1 LEFGCCKICSSL
13 FVKMSNANEYFEELL
28 ISVCMAKEATDKSS
42 LFSKAKSFLSSVCE
56 PLSLDFSIRP
66 CLTQENVDLS
76 TEKFYVSISSNW
88 ESLKNFQNT
97 VREVIYRW
105 CSVTRGNLHEQPL
118 LELNNDALFPFKLVS
133 LHRYN
138 LQEKL
143 SLGFML
149 NLGIFTEQCVVDLRG
164 SWMAKAV
171 FEHDR
176 RSLSIL
182 ILKKQSNIIAS
193 KLLVPYDCISA
204 IQVDFNVNKADVY
217 FTLRYPPYV
226 HGLDPDSELKSQKK
240 SLVRLNEFFDCN
252 MENFGKCKVMKM
264 TIKVEKLI
272 AFKNFF
278 WCFMARMKRRSWN
291 SKIFIGAVQTI
302 SVDNLVRED
311 FAKVDISDWPFTC
324 QYYWLALRSRHHGI
338 GYQMNNRFFD
348 DVSRCMK
355 KNMRSTQV
363 GFIHLLCI
371 IDNNSQLIVNV
382 PQRFWQA
389 YNKCCSLSEN
399 DYSIELDLDE
409 PYVSVRKVI
418 VTPTQVLLSVPDKMM
433 SNRILRKFGSDLA
446 LRMIFRDE
454 SGSRILASR
463 FSVQSLK
470 QIVAKIMLK
479 GLQIGPRLYKFL
491 GWSNSQLRDHGCYF
505 YATTEQVSVEEIR
518 RWMGDFS
525 SIRNVPKLMSRMG
538 QCFTQAFAITAIPFN
553 PDSKEILI
561 ETDVQ
566 SNDSKFC
573 FSDGIGRMS
582 TKLAQEVSERL
593 ELYPV
598 PSAFQIRY
606 AGFKG
611 MLCVDPRLEGDV
623 KMVFRRSMH
632 KFRTEGVHTL
642 EIVKHSQPCEVN
654 LNRPLIMILDQVAF
668 KEGSLVHG
676 RIQNRIM
683 QLLDEQICELSQMLL
698 FENQAK
704 CALTGTLALEIN
716 FQKLADAQFR
726 FTDEPF
732 FRSML
737 LACYKFKIREK
748 LFRMKIDI
756 DPLLGRTMY
765 GVMDELGLLH
775 PGQVF
780 IQCSAN
786 IQRPGEDKRVITG
799 KVLVTKSPSVV
810 PGDVRILTAVDL
822 EVYHYLND
830 VIVFPKIGYRPVT
843 DQMAGSDLDGDEYAV
858 IWDQELMFNRN
869 YQAMSYDKIVP
880 PEIDGD
886 ITSDKMVDFFLHYIC
901 SDSIGRIAIAHL
913 VASDEYGIFH
923 RISNSIAKKHAMSV
937 DFSKTGITPPNLE
950 DDEIPSKYPD
960 YIPKN
965 CNSLYT
971 SKWLLGKL
979 YRKVQMLNCIAEL
992 SMARKVTIANA
1003 DPHLRIV
1010 EAGHFEE
1017 KAKTIFQRYKN
1028 ELHSLLD
1035 EYGIENEFQLIT
1047 GKITKMRNR
1056 LSDGERDDFS
1066 YYNTEK
1072 VLKVRLGMLQMKY
1085 KKLFRNQFPS
1095 IANKE
1100 ELVNCEE
1107 AQAAASAWYLVAYR
1121 DAETSHRSALS
1132 FPWLVWEVLIALKLK
1147 TSQKLAH
1154 VDPVV
1159 LNLQNFINTQRM
1171 NNEQLLEIVD
1181 QILSDSK
1188 VSNENE
1194 HFNDLKRTLY
1204 TLLNWCDSVGLFIKG
1219 GLQVVNVVGQ
1229 LLVSFAISLE
1239 KPIESGIEVL
1249 ELNDDND
1256 DASFRSKDRQVYSA
1270 RVLLQFLEQCVNRK
1284 FDFSAEAEEFSKS
1297 PEANILYRSAFK
1309 QYHGMAVSANFR
1321 GLFPGDGVNDETNI
1335 LLSDVREMDPIM
1347 LRLSHATLSY
1357 LRYDEIVDML
1367 KAWSKCEDIVMRKVR
1382 YERDRYGRFLIS
1394 AYGTLQARRRLQSI
1408 LLSAD
1413 IEEWFQNKQCNCDVD
1428 EMGW

>member
-1 LEFGCCKICSSL
+1 LRQ
-13 FVKMSNANEYFEELL
+13 FVGKMSNANEYFGELMV
-28 ISVCMAKEATDKSS
+28 SVYMAKEATGKSG
-42 LFSKAKSFLSSVCE
+42 LLSKAESFLSSVCK

-66 CLTQENVDLS
+66 CLMQENVDLS
-76 TEKFYVSISSNW
+76 TEKFYTSISSNW
-88 ESLKNFQNT
+88 DSLEKFQET
-97 VREVIYRW
+97 VSEIIHRW
-105 CSVTRGNLHEQPL
+105 CSTIRGNLHEQPL
-118 LELNNDALFPFKLVS
+118 LELTSDALFPFKLVS
-133 LHRYN
+133 YHKYSLH
-138 LQEKL
+138 EKL
-143 SLGFML
+143 SFGFML
-149 NLGIFTEQCVVDLRG
+149 NFGIFAEHCVVDFSG

-176 RSLSIL
+176 RNFSIL
-182 ILKKQSNIIAS
+182 ISKQPSSIIVS
-193 KLLVPYDCISA
+193 KLLIPYDCISA
-204 IQVDFNVNKADVY
+204 IQVDFNADKADVY
-217 FTLRYPPYV
+217 FTLRYPPYLL
-226 HGLDPDSELKSQKK
+226 GRDPDAELKSQNRG
-240 SLVRLNEFFDCN
+240 LVRLSEFFDCS
-252 MENFGKCKVMKM
+252 MENFGKCKVIKM
-264 TIKVEKLI
+264 TIKISKLI
-272 AFKNFF
+272 VFKNFF
-278 WCFMARMKRRSWN
+278 WCFLARMKRRCWS

-302 SVDNLVRED
+302 SVDNLMRED
-311 FAKVDISDWPFTC
+311 FAKVDISDWPFSC

-338 GYQMNNRFFD
+338 VYQMNNRFFD

-355 KNMRSTQV
+355 KNLRSTEV
-363 GFIHLLCI
+363 AFIQLLCI

-389 YNKCCSLSEN
+389 YNKCCGLSEN
-399 DYSIELDLDE
+399 DYSVELDLIE

-418 VTPTQVLLSVPDKMM
+418 VTPTRVLFSVPDKMM

-454 SGSRILASR
+454 SGERILASK
-463 FSVQSLK
+463 FSVHSLK

-505 YATTEQVSVEEIR
+505 YATAEQVSVEEIR

-538 QCFTQAFAITAIPFN
+538 QCFTQAFAITSIPFN

-593 ELYPV
+593 ELCPV

-668 KEGSLVHG
+668 REGSLVHG

-683 QLLDEQICELSQMLL
+683 QLLDQQICELSQMLL
-698 FENQAK
+698 FENQALF
-704 CALTGTLALEIN
+704 ALSGTLAPEIN
-716 FQKLADAQFR
+716 FQKLTDAGFR

-732 FRSML
+732 FRNML
-737 LACYKFKIREK
+737 LACYKFKIKEK

-756 DPLLGRTMY
+756 DPSLGRTMY

-799 KVLVTKSPSVV
+799 KVMVTKSPSVV

-923 RISNSIAKKHAMSV
+923 EISNSIARKHAMSV

-950 DDEIPSKYPD
+950 NDEIPCRYPD
-960 YIPKN
+960 YIPKHY
-965 CNSLYT
+965 NSLYT

-979 YRKVQMLNCIAEL
+979 YRKVYMLNCISEL
-992 SMARKVTIANA
+992 SMTRKLTIANA
-1003 DPHLRIV
+1003 DPHLKV
-1010 EAGHFEE
+1010 EEAKNFEK

-1072 VLKVRLGMLQMKY
+1072 VLKVRLGMLQKKY
-1085 KKLFRNQFPS
+1085 KKIFLNQFPS
-1095 IANKE
+1095 VANKE
-1100 ELVNCEE
+1100 ELVNCAE
-1107 AQAAASAWYLVAYR
+1107 AQAAASAWYLVAYK
-1121 DAETSHRSALS
+1121 DAEACNRSALS

-1147 TSQKLAH
+1147 NSPNLYH
-1154 VDPVV
+1154 VDPIV
-1159 LNLQNFINTQRM
+1159 LNLQDYINAQRM
-1171 NNEQLLEIVD
+1171 NNGQLLEIVE
-1181 QILSDSK
+1181 QILGNLK

-1219 GLQVVNVVGQ
+1219 GMQVVNIIGQ
-1229 LLVSFAISLE
+1229 LFINFAISLQ
-1239 KPIESGIEVL
+1239 KPIENEIEVL

-1256 DASFRSKDRQVYSA
+1256 NANFRAKDQELYCA
-1270 RVLLQFLEQCVNRK
+1270 KVLLQFLEQCVNRR
-1284 FDFSAEAEEFSKS
+1284 FDFTAEGEKFSNS

-1309 QYHGMAVSANFR
+1309 QYHGMAVSGNFR
-1321 GLFPGDGVNDETNI
+1321 GLFPGDGVNDDTNI
-1335 LLSDVREMDPIM
+1335 LLSDVREMDPMM

-1357 LRYDEIVDML
+1357 FRYSEIVDML
-1367 KAWSKCEDIVMRKVR
+1367 KTWSECEDIVMRKVR
-1382 YERDRYGRFLIS
+1382 YERDAYDRFLIS
-1394 AYGTLQARRRLQSI
+1394 AYGTLQARRRLQNI

-1413 IEEWFQNKQCNCDVD
+1413 IEQWFQRKQCNCDVD